1 MLLRK
6 LGRVLMS
13 LMMIMKTN
21 TITAES
27 VYNMLFSSAFEEWNE
42 KVFIPYLLGE
52 ENCKSK
58 KDIVK
63 DLEEM
68 LKNYE
73 TL

>member
-1 MLLRK
+1 
-6 LGRVLMS
+6 
-13 LMMIMKTN
+13 MKTN

-27 VYNMLFSSAFEEWNE
+27 VYNMLFSSEFENWNE
-42 KVFIPYLLGE
+42 DVLIPHIEGE
-52 ENCKSK
+52 ENRKSK

-63 DLEEM
+63 ELDQM

>member
-1 MLLRK
+1 
-6 LGRVLMS
+6 
-13 LMMIMKTN
+13 MIMKTN

-42 KVFIPYLLGE
+42 EVFIPHVEGE
-52 ENCKSK
+52 ENRKSK

-73 TL
+73 IL

>member
-1 MLLRK
+1 
-6 LGRVLMS
+6 
-13 LMMIMKTN
+13 MKTN

-42 KVFIPYLLGE
+42 EVFIPHVEGE
-52 ENCKSK
+52 ENRKSK

-73 TL
+73 IL

>member
-1 MLLRK
+1 
-6 LGRVLMS
+6 MS
-13 LMMIMKTN
+13 LLTTMKTN

-27 VYNMLFSSAFEEWNE
+27 VYNMLFSSEFENWNE
-42 KVFIPYLLGE
+42 DVLIPHIEGE
-52 ENCKSK
+52 ENRKSK

-63 DLEEM
+63 ELDQM